1 MNQNLLKKNPKQAK
15 DISLFSATAL
25 GIGGMMG
32 AGLYSLLGL
41 ASSHAGT
48 HVPLAFLIGAIAASF
63 SVYSYAKLGAAFP
76 SSGGAATFTVMSF
89 GPGVISGGI
98 NLFQYIA
105 YLIAAALYAAGFVEY
120 TNTLFGGDLSPILLK
135 CITAAIILICT
146 FFNLLGPNLVGKTEA
161 IAIGLVVI
169 SLLVFSAV
177 GFHHAD
183 FKSYHMAGGSI
194 EGIAVAAGILY
205 INFQGFGVVTN
216 SSSAMK
222 SPQKELPLAM
232 FSALVLVTIA
242 YLAVSMAVV
251 LLMPLNLIQLDNG
264 HVLADAAKLVA
275 GQLGFVVIS
284 ISALLACAAAV
295 NATIFAASNIAADL
309 AEKYEVSS
317 VLGNTIL
324 KSNLTALTA
333 SSLGVIILALIFPL
347 SEVGQ
352 MASLAFLLVYAV
364 ITYGH
369 IRVHKKT
376 GANPKILWCAIAINL
391 SLFSALLVNTI
402 HEAPSSAIA
411 LLIAMVA
418 SFGLEALSRF
428 HFKRQN

>member
-1 MNQNLLKKNPKQAK
+1 LNSKLLKQSVKQTN

-63 SVYSYAKLGAAFP
+63 SVYSYAKLGSAFP

-89 GPGVISGGI
+89 GPGIISGGI
-98 NLFQYIA
+98 NIFQYIA

-120 TNTLFGGDLSPILLK
+120 TNTLFGGDLSPLLLK

-146 FFNLLGPNLVGKTEA
+146 FLNLLGPSLVGRAETL
-161 IAIGLVVI
+161 AIGLVVI
-169 SLLVFSAV
+169 SLLVFSAM
-177 GFHHAD
+177 GFHQAD
-183 FKSYHMAGGSI
+183 FKSFDMGGGSI
-194 EGIAVAAGILY
+194 EGIMVAAGILY

-232 FSALVLVTIA
+232 FSALILVTIA
-242 YLAVSMAVV
+242 YLAVSIAVV
-251 LLMPLNLIQLDNG
+251 LLMPLNVIQLDNG

-275 GQLGFVVIS
+275 GKLGFVVIS

-295 NATIFAASNIAADL
+295 NATIFAASNIAADFT
-309 AEKYEVSS
+309 KKKEVSS
-317 VLGNTIL
+317 ALGGSVLKN
-324 KSNLTALTA
+324 NLRALTI
-333 SSLGVIILALIFPL
+333 SSIGVIVLALVFPL

-369 IRVHKKT
+369 IRVCKQT
-376 GANPKILWCAIAINL
+376 GAKPKILWCAIVINL
-391 SLFSALLVNTI
+391 SLFTSLLLNTI
-402 HEAPSSAIA
+402 KTAPSSAIA
-411 LLIAMVA
+411 LLIALVA
-418 SFGLEALSRF
+418 SFGLEAFARLKSR
-428 HFKRQN
+428 HN